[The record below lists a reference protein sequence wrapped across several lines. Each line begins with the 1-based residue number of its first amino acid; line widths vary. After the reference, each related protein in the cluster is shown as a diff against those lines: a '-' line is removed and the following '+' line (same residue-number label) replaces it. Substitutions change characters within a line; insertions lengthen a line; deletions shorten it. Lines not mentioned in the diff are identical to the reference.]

1 MARKPMFDGLDLSN
15 VTGRRAKPMDWD
27 LVKRLRDTVTVKL
40 LIKSIVTREDAQIA
54 VEHAVDGLLVS
65 NHGGRAEERC
75 RYSRG

>member
-1 MARKPMFDGLDLSN
+1 M
-15 VTGRRAKPMDWD
+15 
-27 LVKRLRDTVTVKL
+27 KRLRDTVTVKL

-65 NHGGRAEERC
+65 NHGGRSEERC